1 MKNKLFSSYIILL
14 LVGSL
19 ITGALCLS
27 FIRTYYMKNEQDKL
41 TSNGALICSTLVN
54 YAENHNRIDY
64 NSMAQRFSTQLGSQI
79 TFLDEKGNV
88 IADSYSSSQSFENQI
103 DKPEISNCL
112 NNQFAVNDR
121 FDKNTGEKFLYVAM
135 KPVKIYDKS
144 IIVRLAV
151 SLKESDNLNRV
162 FLSCTLISILL
173 GVIVAIVIGFFLL
186 ENIMGPLNKLNKAT
200 KKISRGHFNYKV
212 KINTKDELQELA
224 QSFNQMS
231 SSISGVISQLNYKN
245 AELNSILNSIIHGI
259 VVIDQKWNIILLN
272 PSVKKMFNWT
282 EEADEKY
289 NLKNIIDSEEL
300 IHLIQETFDTGEPI
314 QKEIILK
321 NNKIFKISTNLINYD
336 TKCAKDEKNITII
349 FEDVT
354 EIKQLE
360 MMKSEFVANVSHEL
374 KTPLTTI
381 SGFVETLKKKVY
393 YDDEKRNRFLGII
406 DEEVKRLRR
415 LIEDILLLSKLENK
429 ACKES
434 FEKINIYREL
444 DEIVYMLT
452 PKANEKNISIDMF
465 IKKNFSFCVCNRDW
479 FKQMIINLLDNAIK
493 YTNDNGSVKINSYI
507 KENYVYIS
515 IKDSGI
521 GIPEKD
527 MPRIFERF
535 YRVDKSRSRSQG
547 GSGLGL
553 AIVKH
558 IVSEFNGSIC
568 LNSKLDRGSEFVVKL
583 PYITSD

>member
-27 FIRTYYMKNEQDKL
+27 FIRTFYMKNEQDKL
-41 TSNGALICSTLVN
+41 TSNGAVICSTLLN
-54 YAENHNRIDY
+54 YAENQNKIDY
-64 NSMAQRFSTQLGSQI
+64 NSMAQKFSSQLGSQI

-88 IADSYSSSQSFENQI
+88 IADSYNNSQSFKNEM
-103 DKPEISNCL
+103 DKPEISNSL
-112 NNQFAVNDR
+112 NNQFAVSDR
-121 FDKNTGEKFLYVAM
+121 FDKDTGEKFLYVAM
-135 KPVKIYDKS
+135 KPVKVYDKN

-151 SLKESDNLNRV
+151 SLREFDNLNRV

-173 GVIVAIVIGFFLL
+173 GVIVAIVIGFFLI
-186 ENIMGPLNKLNKAT
+186 ENIMGPLNKLNKAA
-200 KKISRGHFNYKV
+200 KKISRGYFNYKV

-224 QSFNQMS
+224 HSFNQMS
-231 SSISGVISQLNYKN
+231 SSISGAISQLNHKN

-259 VVIDQKWNIILLN
+259 VVIDQKWNTILLN
-272 PSVKKMFNWT
+272 PSVKKMFNWA
-282 EEADEKY
+282 EDADGKY
-289 NLKNIIDSEEL
+289 NLKSVIDSEEL
-300 IHLIQETFDTGEPI
+300 AHLIQKTFDTEKPI
-314 QKEIILK
+314 QEEIILK
-321 NNKIFKISTNLINYD
+321 NDKIFKISTNLISYD
-336 TKCAKDEKNITII
+336 TKCAKDEKNITIV
-349 FEDVT
+349 FEDIT
-354 EIKQLE
+354 EIKHLE

-393 YDDEKRNRFLGII
+393 YDEEKRNRFLSII

-429 ACKES
+429 ANKENL
-434 FEKINIYREL
+434 EKINIYREL

-452 PKANEKNISIDMF
+452 PRANEKNISIDMF
-465 IKKNFSFCVCNRDW
+465 IKKNFSFYVCNRDW

-493 YTNDNGSVKINSYI
+493 YTNDNGGVKINSYI
-507 KENYVYIS
+507 KESYVYIS

-521 GIPEKD
+521 GIPKED
-527 MPRIFERF
+527 MPRVFERF
-535 YRVDKSRSRSQG
+535 YRVDKSRSRTQG

-558 IVSEFNGSIC
+558 IVSEFNGSIS
-568 LNSKLDRGSEFVVKL
+568 LNSKLDKGSEFVIKL
-583 PYITSD
+583 PYIIS